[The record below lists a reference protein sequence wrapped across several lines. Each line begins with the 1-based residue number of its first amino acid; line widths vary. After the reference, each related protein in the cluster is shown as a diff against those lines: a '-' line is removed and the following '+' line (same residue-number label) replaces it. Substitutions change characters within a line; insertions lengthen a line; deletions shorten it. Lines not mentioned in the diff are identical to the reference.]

1 MLSHGVAP
9 TGLLLSTMVPVPK
22 DKRGSKSDSNNYRAI
37 AISSILGKLFDSII
51 FFFFLVWKN
60 FVHIYY

>member
-9 TGLLLSTMVPVPK
+9 TGLLLSIMVPVPK

-37 AISSILGKLFDSII
+37 AISSILGKLFDSISI
-51 FFFFLVWKN
+51 FFL
-60 FVHIYY
+60 YG